1 MKRNHIPKLIVV
13 LGFLVLLV
21 AATGSVIAFPDYTNE
36 CGGSGCHDTHATL
49 TVTTNSTVD
58 AVTGESFTLQISAGN
73 GADYVAIKEG
83 WADNDYF
90 TVSEPLVQ
98 DDSTNDTNSAVG
110 EISVEITITPLS
122 NGTYTLRIWTAS
134 ASDLAESFDVTVTV
148 IGETGTTPPPPVD
161 LVGIW
166 NTMMIWVPIASG
178 VVLLVLGY
186 LSIRR
191 N

>member
-21 AATGSVIAFPDYTNE
+21 AATGSVIANPDYTGE

-49 TVTTNSTVD
+49 TLTTNTTVD
-58 AVTGESFTLQISAGN
+58 AVAGESFTLQITAGN
-73 GADYVAIKEG
+73 GADYVAIKGG
-83 WADNDYF
+83 WADNDFF

-98 DDSTNDTNSAVG
+98 DDSTNDTNLAVG

-122 NGTYTLRIWTAS
+122 NGTFILRIWTA
-134 ASDLAESFDVTVTV
+134 AGSDLAESFDVSVTVT
-148 IGETGTTPPPPVD
+148 GDPGTTPPPPVD

-178 VVLLVLGY
+178 VILVAFGY
-186 LSIRR
+186 LALRR
-191 N
+191 K